1 MYKKKIKYWKH
12 VHKDYKKV
20 FKEFYE
26 ERKNDFITITILEN
40 PKQMQEYL
48 KKKYKDECKDAMA
61 YTNWYYRLIAY
72 EDDSTK
78 ISNNMGE
85 IVFNLEEMT
94 SNTVAHEVSHA
105 ILGYF
110 SCIIENNKEIFNS
123 DSNDCEKL
131 NELFAYMSGG
141 LNGLIWDYYW
151 EIKGE

>member
-1 MYKKKIKYWKH
+1 MYKKKIKYWKR

-61 YTNWYYRLIAY
+61 YTNWHYRLITY

-85 IVFNLEEMT
+85 IVFNLKEMN

-110 SCIIENNKEIFNS
+110 SCIIKNNKEIFNS

>member
-1 MYKKKIKYWKH
+1 MYKKKMKYWKY
-12 VHKDYKKV
+12 VHKDYIKP
-20 FKEFYE
+20 FEDFYI
-26 ERKNDFITITILEN
+26 ERKNDYITITILDN

-61 YTNWYYRLIAY
+61 YTNWYYRIIIY
-72 EDDSTK
+72 EDDNTK

-85 IVFNLEEMT
+85 IVFNLEEMN

-110 SCIIENNKEIFNS
+110 TLIYGNTEIFNH
-123 DSNDCEKL
+123 DSKDNQNL

-141 LNGLIWDYYW
+141 LNGMIWDYYW
-151 EIKGE
+151 EIKKE